1 MKKLVLLFIICVLT
15 LSINFKYTYS
25 LSQINLNKIN
35 LDYSFNDLNNFINK
49 DTLKYL
55 YSKEYTSYLNNLNY
69 LLKDYE
75 NFKNASL
82 EDLLKNLDSISD
94 EVVLDVKTNASSAF
108 NLENFFKILSP
119 EKTKLTGPLL
129 EKINK
134 EFSSLNNF
142 KKNFKSLALN
152 SKDTDW
158 IFLISTNDGKLNL
171 TTSNEMSSPMI
182 FKYNT
187 IICLNMDNK
196 LYKDKEKYID
206 NFFNFINWPQAN
218 KNYLI
223 K

>member
-15 LSINFKYTYS
+15 LSTNFKYTYS
-25 LSQINLNKIN
+25 LSQINLNKVN
-35 LDYSFNDLNNFINK
+35 LDYSFKDLNNFIDK
-49 DTLKYL
+49 DMLKYL
-55 YSKEYTSYLNNLNY
+55 YSKEYTSHLNKLDY
-69 LLKDYE
+69 LLKDYK
-75 NFKNASL
+75 NFKSASL

-94 EVVLDVKTNASSAF
+94 EVVLDVKINASSAF

-119 EKTKLTGPLL
+119 QKTKLRGPLL

-134 EFSSLNNF
+134 EFYSLNNF
-142 KKNFKSLALN
+142 KRNFKSLALN
-152 SKDTDW
+152 SKDADW
-158 IFLISTNDGKLNL
+158 IFLISTTDNKLYL

-187 IICLNMDNK
+187 VICLNIDKK